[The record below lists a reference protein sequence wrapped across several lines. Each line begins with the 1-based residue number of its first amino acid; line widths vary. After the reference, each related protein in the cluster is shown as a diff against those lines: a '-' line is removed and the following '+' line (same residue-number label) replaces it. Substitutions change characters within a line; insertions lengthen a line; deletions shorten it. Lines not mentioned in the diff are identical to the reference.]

1 MAIRFVEVPIVL
13 FLECAVYTIEEES
26 LATNCGVEKGPIG
39 DTCSIGD
46 NVEPKNF
53 CHDRRAGGL

>member
-1 MAIRFVEVPIVL
+1 MCCE
-13 FLECAVYTIEEES
+13 YTIEEES